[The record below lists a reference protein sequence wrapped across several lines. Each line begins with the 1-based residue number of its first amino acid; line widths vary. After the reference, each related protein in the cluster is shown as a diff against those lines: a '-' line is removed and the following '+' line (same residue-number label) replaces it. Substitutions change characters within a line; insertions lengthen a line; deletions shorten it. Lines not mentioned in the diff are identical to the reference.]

1 MSNAAPEDAG
11 ENGQQSDRT
20 PQPPAGEF
28 LPPVE
33 PPSGRL
39 IAQLFLIPGLVVAVL
54 VGLVWLFF
62 GWLAPG
68 NYEPQDFLKGLRSS
82 HDPVRWRTAQD
93 LAQILPRKQELRL
106 NVDFALQLTALLEEE
121 LDRDRASAA
130 SRDARDQSTASE
142 EAPHLAEFLP
152 AAVGH
157 FHVPIAV
164 PVLCRII
171 RDHVRHIA
179 WLPGSGDGS
188 GGGVVNVSGLRVRN
202 SLVALATLGNRLE
215 ELEQLP
221 ADVQQDLLAAL
232 HRSADRGD
240 AMARYARLAWEYLSR
255 RVRQNALPHS
265 AEVTPGAAGVSPP
278 GDAAGGVPGTIVSG
292 SDASVPE
299 LVAELRDALALA
311 VACEDEMSRKYA
323 CLALANWPEGELEPL
338 LLELLRGDRPPT
350 LLDSAT
356 PQRAVQEI
364 QYNAALALLR
374 RRSPRTPWR
383 WIEELLDESALQQR
397 YREDSPQGYNVAAVS
412 MAQLAALRTLYQ
424 VEQKHPGFVREHP
437 TIVPLLEK
445 LRSSGNAAVQVEA
458 RRLLGTESV
467 SGLPPRRISREVLLL
482 VGVGL
487 GVGILLL
494 LAVFARYKR
503 HAVPAADSTPSRDP
517 ASSV

>member
-1 MSNAAPEDAG
+1 MSDAAPEDAG
-11 ENGQQSDRT
+11 ENGQQPNST
-20 PQPPAGEF
+20 PQPPADES

-33 PPSGRL
+33 PPSARL

-68 NYEPQDFLKGLRSS
+68 SYEPQDFLKGLRST

-130 SRDARDQSTASE
+130 SPDAHDQPAASHQ
-142 EAPHLAEFLP
+142 APHLAEFLP

-157 FHVPIAV
+157 FHVPVAV

-171 RDHVRHIA
+171 RDHVRYIA
-179 WLPGSGDGS
+179 WLPGSGEGS
-188 GGGVVNVSGLRVRN
+188 GTGVINVSGLRVRN

-232 HRSADRGD
+232 RRFADRGD
-240 AMARYARLAWEYLSR
+240 AQARYARLAWEYLSR
-255 RVRQNALPHS
+255 RLGPKVSRESDAVTS
-265 AEVTPGAAGVSPP
+265 AEH
-278 GDAAGGVPGTIVSG
+278 DAAGDVPGAISSA

-311 VACEDEMSRKYA
+311 VACNDEMSRKYA
-323 CLALANWPEGELEPL
+323 CLALANWPEVELEPL
-338 LLELLRGDRPPT
+338 LLELLRGDPPPT

-356 PQRAVQEI
+356 PQRAVLEI

-397 YREDSPQGYNVAAVS
+397 YRDDSPQGYNVAAVS
-412 MAQLAALRTLYQ
+412 MAELAALRTLSQ

-445 LRSSGNAAVQVEA
+445 LQSSSNAAVQVEA

-467 SGLPPRRISREVLLL
+467 SGLPTRRISREVLLL

-503 HAVPAADSTPSRDP
+503 HSLPAAGSTPSREP